1 MKRQPA
7 QTTEQEV
14 DRGGKRL
21 PRSIRFSD
29 REWDRIE
36 TVAALRGITT
46 GELVRVAALAAAEGP
61 ALTNSG
67 AQLVAQIEQIFRYV
81 HILATE
87 LRDRMLADGR
97 DKELDELICSARAL
111 QDDLRK
117 RSVGRPPLD

>member
-1 MKRQPA
+1 MERQPA

-46 GELVRVAALAAAEGP
+46 GELVRVAALAAAAEGP

-87 LRDRMLADGR
+87 LRDRMLAEGR
-97 DKELDELICSARAL
+97 DKELEELICSARAL

-117 RSVGRPPLD
+117 RSVG

>member
-1 MKRQPA
+1 MERQPA
-7 QTTEQEV
+7 QTTEQGV
-14 DRGGKRL
+14 DRGGKRS

-46 GELVRVAALAAAEGP
+46 GELVRVAALSATAEGP

-81 HILATE
+81 HVLATE
-87 LRDRMLADGR
+87 LRNRMLAEGR
-97 DKELDELICSARAL
+97 DEELEELIRSARAL

-117 RSVGRPPLD
+117 RSVG